1 MSARHTSMV
10 YTDVEG
16 IAYLVASGVASGT
29 GSSPSERMTLKTT
42 KRNGTKV
49 EVTKSGIA

>member
-1 MSARHTSMV
+1 VSVRRTSV
-10 YTDVEG
+10 LYSDDDS
-16 IAYLVASGVASGT
+16 IDYLVASGVDSGT

-42 KRNGTKV
+42 KRKGTRV

>member
-1 MSARHTSMV
+1 MTCS
-10 YTDVEG
+10 EG
-16 IAYLVASGVASGT
+16 NSVTHLVASGVESGT

-42 KRNGTKV
+42 KRNGTNV